1 MKVVGLRIFL
11 LTVNL
16 GELQIDDISAN
27 IRHDRKDKEIY
38 TNQVN

>member
-16 GELQIDDISAN
+16 GEMQIDDISGN
-27 IRHDRKDKEIY
+27 IRHDRKDKEVY

>member
-1 MKVVGLRIFL
+1 MKAVGLRIFL
-11 LTVNL
+11 MTVNL
-16 GELQIDDISAN
+16 GELQIDDISEN